1 MVIIM
6 WTTLQRQLGLVV
18 VALAALLAGAAR
30 ADVTVTATA
39 DPMRVYLGDTFV
51 LQITVEG
58 APSAKEPDLSKIPD
72 LECKFVGGQDRSSRS
87 VTIINGRRSEQVFQ
101 GYVMQWRVRPLKTGK
116 LKVPSLPVEVN
127 GTMHAT
133 NELLITVR
141 EPGDHADFKLKLVCD
156 RTTAYVGEPIPMKLV
171 WYIGREV
178 EPAAFSGSDGGNVFD
193 IVPSAD
199 AKALADQRN
208 NPRSPYRNVPF
219 AGGAAVGRLGQGVY
233 EGRGFTTLTIEFS
246 IIPKQ
251 AGEIE
256 VGPYSA
262 AFDATMGPFRSERI
276 VIASDKVGLRV
287 SALPEAG
294 KPVGFN
300 GLIGRFTIEASA
312 GASEANVGDP
322 VPFTV
327 TIKGAPPMDRVKA
340 PELELI
346 PGFASGFKGSPE
358 GWEAKKD
365 GTASERMFTTT
376 IRPKSD
382 EVTAIPSVPLSF
394 FDTETGTYR
403 TVATPPIPLKV
414 RPTREV
420 TVADAVV
427 GAKTIA
433 GPAAYTLTPG
443 GPAMR
448 GNYTGDGLLVN
459 QRVDALAVLTSPVGM
474 GVALMPPVALAGVVV
489 VRHLRSRARGTSER
503 VRMSAGRA
511 RAGLRSA
518 GSVGDVTECVRGFV
532 GEVGSMPASAV
543 TSRDARVLAVLDAE
557 SAAKVAKC
565 LERCEAA
572 AYGAGEAD
580 AVRIRGDADA
590 VLDAIMRAAKG
601 GTR

>member
-1 MVIIM
+1 M
-6 WTTLQRQLGLVV
+6 WTMLQRQLGLVV
-18 VALAALLAGAAR
+18 LSLAALLAGAAR

-39 DPMRVYLGDTFV
+39 DPMRVTLGDTFV
-51 LQITVEG
+51 LQMTVEG

-116 LKVPSLPVEVN
+116 IKVPSVGVEVN
-127 GTMHAT
+127 GNMHAT

-156 RTTAYVGEPIPMKLV
+156 RTTAYVGEPIPMRLV

-178 EPAAFSGSDGGNVFD
+178 EPAVFSGSDGGSVFD

-199 AKALADQRN
+199 ARALADQRN
-208 NPRSPYRNVPF
+208 NPRSPYRNVQF
-219 AGGAAVGRLGQGVY
+219 AGGAAVGLLGQGVY
-233 EGRGFTTLTIEFS
+233 EGRSFTTLTLEFS
-246 IIPKQ
+246 IIPKR

-276 VIASDKVGLRV
+276 VIASDKIGLRV

-322 VPFTV
+322 VPLTV

-358 GWEAKKD
+358 GWDAKKD
-365 GTASERMFTTT
+365 GTPSERVFTTT

-382 EVTAIPSVPLSF
+382 EVTAIPSIPLSY
-394 FDTETGTYR
+394 FDTETGAYR

-427 GAKTIA
+427 GAKSIA
-433 GPAAYTLTPG
+433 GPGAYTLTPG

-448 GNYTGDGLLVN
+448 GNYKGDDLLKN
-459 QRVDALAVLTSPVGM
+459 QRVDALAMLTSPVGM
-474 GVALMPPVALAGVVV
+474 GVVLAPPVALAALVV
-489 VRHLRSRARGTSER
+489 VRHLRTRTLGTSER
-503 VRMSAGRA
+503 VRQAAGRA
-511 RAGLRSA
+511 RAGVRRASSA
-518 GSVGDVTECVRGFV
+518 GEIGRSLQLFV
-532 GEVGSMPASAV
+532 GELSGMPAEAV
-543 TSRDARVLAVLDAE
+543 TSQDVRRMGMIDAE
-557 SAAKVAKC
+557 SASVLAAS
-565 LERCEAA
+565 LERCESAS
-572 AYGAGEAD
+572 YGMAGENASRLREEVD
-580 AVRIRGDADA
+580 AA
-590 VLDAIMRAAKG
+590 LDALVSGTKG